1 MTVVAF
7 NGVVSSVLSWAEDQ
21 GMQLTGPMTEAINQD
36 RSDKYEYTPAGQHAA
51 QPWRTLWVI
60 SAVISICVCTN
71 TNIVLCIC
79 HSSCDLVTLIF
90 RGPSF
95 GSQVI
100 NW

>member
-21 GMQLTGPMTEAINQD
+21 GMQLTGPMTEAINQH
-36 RSDKYEYTPAGQHAA
+36 RSDKYHQLGNT
-51 QPWRTLWVI
+51 QPSLGGHFGSSLQSYLFVYVQI
-60 SAVISICVCTN
+60 QMY
-71 TNIVLCIC
+71 IVLCIC
-79 HSSCDLVTLIF
+79 HSSCDFVTLIF